1 MRPILGSLSEPIYA
15 LLRVVAGFL
24 FWCHGAQ
31 KLLGMFPGPNGPM
44 HVHGIF
50 LLAGIIELLCG
61 TLIMIGLFASPA
73 AFLAAGEMACAY
85 FIAHFPHGVLP
96 IQNMG
101 EPAVLNCFIYLYIA
115 ARGAGTLSADKI
127 IGKT

>member
-15 LLRVVAGFL
+15 LLRIVGGFL

-44 HVHGIF
+44 HVHGLF
-50 LLAGIIELLCG
+50 LAAGIIELVCG
-61 TLIMIGLFASPA
+61 TLITIGLLASPA
-73 AFLAAGEMACAY
+73 ALLASGEMAFAY
-85 FIAHFPHGVLP
+85 FIGHFPHGFLP

-101 EPAVLNCFIYLYIA
+101 EPPVLNCFLFLYIA
-115 ARGAGTLSADKI
+115 ARGAGMLSVDAI
-127 IGKT
+127 IGKK